1 MALFTR
7 RISGAPA
14 GAGAVGTAVPAG
26 PAGASPAITPG
37 PEETR
42 ELEARVA
49 RLQEELEFKEL
60 RYQLM
65 IKASQIGLWDM
76 DVIAGDPVNPN
87 NEFWWSD
94 EFRHMLGFSDERD
107 FPNVLDSWASRLHPE
122 DKDRTLTAFANHLND
137 HSGRTPYDL
146 EYRLQ
151 LKNGT
156 YKWFRASGATHRDGR
171 GVPLRVAGALHDI
184 DRTKNLVQTSQEGAE
199 RLRSSSSALASVS
212 QEMALASQRAVAAV
226 NASAERMKKLDES
239 STKIGEVVE
248 LITKIAQQTNLL
260 ALNATIEAARAGDAG
275 KGFAVVANE
284 VKDLA
289 NETSDATSDIAAQV
303 EAIRADAQSA
313 IEGIS
318 EITGIMTD
326 LDGYQRAISDVVE
339 EQRNATRR

>member
-1 MALFTR
+1 MSRLREEIEQLRAANAFT
-7 RISGAPA
+7 
-14 GAGAVGTAVPAG
+14 
-26 PAGASPAITPG
+26 
-37 PEETR
+37 EE
-42 ELEARVA
+42 
-49 RLQEELEFKEL
+49 

-65 IKASQIGLWDM
+65 IQASDIGLWDTE
-76 DVIAGDPVNPN
+76 VEAGDPVNPN
-87 NEFWWSD
+87 NAFWWSD
-94 EFRHMLGFSDERD
+94 EFRHMLGFTDERD
-107 FPNVLDSWASRLHPE
+107 FPNRLDNWASRLHPE
-122 DKDRTLTAFANHLND
+122 DSDRTLTAFANHLND

-146 EYRLQ
+146 EYRLA

-156 YKWFRASGATHRDGR
+156 YRWFRASGATKRDSR

-184 DRTKNLVQTSQEGAE
+184 DRTKELVDNASDTAE
-199 RLRSSSSALASVS
+199 RLRGTSSSLASVS
-212 QEMALASQRAVAAV
+212 DDMATASQRAVAAV
-226 NASAERMKKLDES
+226 NASAERMKKLDQS

-313 IEGIS
+313 IAGMS
-318 EITGIMTD
+318 EITDIMST
-326 LDGYQRAISDVVE
+326 LDGYQRAISDAVE
-339 EQRNATRR
+339 EQRRVSAN